1 MGLLESLAFGVALG
15 FSLTVPPG
23 PMNALIASRAARS
36 LRGAVLTGAGAMTAD
51 AILAAFVF
59 SLVQFVDLA
68 PVVRLLDA
76 AAVAMMVY
84 FGVRVLRSLRA
95 PSSDVPSDARTF
107 SLGVV
112 VGVSNPFQ
120 VAWWLTAGLAFAR
133 YGGPVLLA
141 GLFGAI
147 AVWVVVFPLALSEV
161 ARRSPRVGEG
171 ISVASAAIMFAFAAY
186 FAAVLAGVW

>member
-1 MGLLESLAFGVALG
+1 MPLLESLGFGAALG

-36 LRGAVLTGAGAMTAD
+36 FRAAVLTGLGAMTSD
-51 AILAAFVF
+51 AILAAAVF

-68 PVVRLLDA
+68 PIVRPLDA
-76 AAVAMMVY
+76 VGAGVMAY
-84 FGVRVLRSLRA
+84 FGVRVLRSARA
-95 PSSDVPSDARTF
+95 PPDSLPSDARTF
-107 SLGVV
+107 SLGVA

-133 YGGPVLLA
+133 FGGPLLLA

-147 AVWVVVFPLALSEV
+147 LVWVIAFPYALSAG
-161 ARRSPRVGEG
+161 ARRSPRIARY
-171 ISVASAAIMFAFAAY
+171 ISVASAAIMFAFAVY
-186 FAAVLAGVW
+186 LAVLAL